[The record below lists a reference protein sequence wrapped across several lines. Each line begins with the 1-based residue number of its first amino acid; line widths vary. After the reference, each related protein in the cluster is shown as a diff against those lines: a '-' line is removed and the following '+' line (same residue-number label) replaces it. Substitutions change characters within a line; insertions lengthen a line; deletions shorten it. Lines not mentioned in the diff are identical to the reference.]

1 MNGNLFPSSD
11 GRYLVVWHI
20 SDDNA
25 VVDSPSSAELGQCHE
40 VVQNDDLGEL

>member
-11 GRYLVVWHI
+11 GRYLVVWHT

-25 VVDSPSSAELGQCHE
+25 VVDSPSSDNVMNLSKMMI
-40 VVQNDDLGEL
+40 